1 MNVTRP
7 KEKKKH
13 FFYDFLHVR
22 RQNKETK
29 ILFMARSRLFLW
41 KDFSWFF
48 FHGEFHS
55 QKKVILFYILKQ
67 VLYWKFS
74 KTRLL
79 LVSNDFDHEGQK
91 MFVCVDGVNT
101 KRKTNVTEPWTG
113 FLSLCFVFSHVK
125 SHRKNVFFFFWTC
138 YIHIFWSLKV
148 STFFLLD
155 LPFFAC

>member
-1 MNVTRP
+1 MYSRGRHFCFQEKIVVFFNTR
-7 KEKKKH
+7 KRANLGEKRYWLSRTKKYECNTSKRKKKH
-13 FFYDFLHVR
+13 FFYDFWHVR

-55 QKKVILFYILKQ
+55 QKKVFLFYILKQ

-91 MFVCVDGVNT
+91 MFVCVDGL
-101 KRKTNVTEPWTG
+101 R
-113 FLSLCFVFSHVK
+113 
-125 SHRKNVFFFFWTC
+125 
-138 YIHIFWSLKV
+138 
-148 STFFLLD
+148 LL
-155 LPFFAC
+155 